1 MSSLR
6 KDIIPFHAQKRQAK
20 KYQKDRKPRMGII
33 LYRFLVWKEKKT
45 STTDHTTYSIKEEVE
60 NFAIILTTIRLTELI

>member
-1 MSSLR
+1 MLK
-6 KDIIPFHAQKRQAK
+6 KDRQKNTK
-20 KYQKDRKPRMGII
+20 KDRKPRMGII